1 MMAAGGFFPNHNAHT
16 TLSTPN
22 TMKRRLNVLPDAAAN
37 AFVLENVA
45 DAVFAVDRDFMVRA
59 CNPSAADIA
68 RTTPDAAIGRTCREM
83 LGVTNCR
90 AICVLR
96 QAMEEG
102 LAVVNR
108 IVTIKRQGLAD
119 VPVCVSAA
127 PIRDPQGAVIGG
139 VQVLRDLS
147 GDGFV
152 SRLQGLQPPGDFGTC
167 DAELSETVRMLPQ
180 IAQSDSTVLLLG
192 ESGTGKEVFARA
204 IHKLS
209 RRGLAPFVA
218 INCGALPEQLMES
231 ELFGYKSGA
240 FTDARKDKPGRF
252 ALAEGGTLLLDEI
265 GDLPYAMQSKILRVL
280 QERSF
285 EPLGGVASLPA
296 DVRVVAATNHD
307 LERMVA
313 EGTFRQ
319 DLYYR
324 LGVVVIRI
332 PPLRQRRGDIPL
344 LIDRLLARCRLA
356 CRKNI
361 SAVTPEAMQ
370 RLLAHDYPGNIRELE
385 NILEYAAILCPGQVI
400 GLEHLPQAMRQALPG
415 ASPATGRTMED
426 IRRQAAKEAVA
437 RHGGNRN
444 AACRELDI
452 SKDTLRRIL
461 GRRGEDV

>member
-1 MMAAGGFFPNHNAHT
+1 
-16 TLSTPN
+16 
-22 TMKRRLNVLPDAAAN
+22 MKQRLKVLPDAAAN

-45 DAVFAVDRDFMVRA
+45 DAVFAVDRDFVVQA

-68 RTTPDAAIGRTCREM
+68 RTTPDEAVGRTCREV

-102 LAVVNR
+102 RPVINR
-108 IVTIKRQGLAD
+108 IVSIKREGLAD

-127 PIRDPQGAVIGG
+127 PVRDDEGAVIGG

-152 SRLQGLQPPGDFGTC
+152 SRMQGLKPLDDFGTC
-167 DAELSETVRMLPQ
+167 DGRLSETVRMLPQ

-209 RRGLAPFVA
+209 RRSSGPFVA

-240 FTDARKDKPGRF
+240 FTDARRDKPGRF

-265 GDLPYAMQSKILRVL
+265 GDLPYPMQAKILRVL
-280 QERSF
+280 QERTF
-285 EPLGGVASLPA
+285 EPLGGVDSLPA

-332 PPLRQRRGDIPL
+332 PPLRERRGDIPL
-344 LIDRLLARCRLA
+344 LIDRLLGRCHLA

-361 SAVTPEAMQ
+361 SAVAPEAME

-385 NILEYAAILCPGQVI
+385 NILEYAAILCPGGEI
-400 GLEHLPQAMRQALPG
+400 GLGHLPEALRQAAPG
-415 ASPATGRTMED
+415 QAPAIGRTMAD
-426 IRRQAAKEAVA
+426 IRRQAAEEAVA

-444 AACRELDI
+444 AACRELAI

-461 GRRGEDV
+461 GRLDADA

>member
-1 MMAAGGFFPNHNAHT
+1 
-16 TLSTPN
+16 
-22 TMKRRLNVLPDAAAN
+22 MKQRLLILPDAAAN
-37 AFVLENVA
+37 AFVMENVA
-45 DAVFAVDRDFMVRA
+45 DAVFAVDRDFVVRA
-59 CNPSAADIA
+59 CNLSAADIA
-68 RTTPDAAIGRTCREM
+68 RTTPDEAAGRTCREV

-102 LAVVNR
+102 RPIVNR
-108 IVTIKRQGLAD
+108 IVTVRREGLAD

-127 PIRDPQGAVIGG
+127 PIRDQQGAVIGG
-139 VQVLRDLS
+139 VQLFRDLS

-152 SRLQGLQPPGDFGTC
+152 SRLQGLQPLGDFGTC
-167 DAELSETVRMLPQ
+167 DPKLSEVVRMLPQ

-209 RRGLAPFVA
+209 RRGAGPFVA

-265 GDLPYAMQSKILRVL
+265 GDLPYPMQAKILRVL

-285 EPLGGVASLPA
+285 EPLGGVASQPA

-324 LGVVVIRI
+324 LGVVIIRI
-332 PPLRQRRGDIPL
+332 PPLRQRPGDIPL
-344 LIDRLLARCRLA
+344 LIDRILGRCRLA

-361 SAVTPEAMQ
+361 GAVSPEAME
-370 RLLAHDYPGNIRELE
+370 RLVAHDYPGNIRELE
-385 NILEYAAILCPGQVI
+385 NILEYAAILCPGQVV
-400 GLEHLPQAMRQALPG
+400 GLEHLPEPLRQPVSG
-415 ASPATGRTMED
+415 PAPVTGRSMED
-426 IRRQAAKEAVA
+426 IRRQAAQGAVA

-444 AACRELDI
+444 AACRELGI

-461 GRRGEDV
+461 GRQDADA

>member
-1 MMAAGGFFPNHNAHT
+1 
-16 TLSTPN
+16 
-22 TMKRRLNVLPDAAAN
+22 MKRRLDVLPDAAAN
-37 AFVLENVA
+37 AFVMENVA
-45 DAVFAVDRDFMVRA
+45 DAVFAVDRDFMVLA
-59 CNPSAADIA
+59 ANPSAADIA
-68 RTTPDAAIGRTCREM
+68 RTTPEEAVGRTCREM

-90 AICVLR
+90 SICILR

-102 LAVVNR
+102 RAVINR
-108 IVTIKRQGLAD
+108 IVTVKREGLAD

-127 PIRDPQGAVIGG
+127 PIRDAQGAVIGG
-139 VQVLRDLS
+139 VQILRDLS

-152 SRLQGLQPPGDFGTC
+152 SRQQGLKPLDDFGTC
-167 DAELSETVRMLPQ
+167 DPRFSEVVRMLPQ

-209 RRGLAPFVA
+209 RRGSGPFVA

-240 FTDARKDKPGRF
+240 FTDARRDKPGRF
-252 ALAEGGTLLLDEI
+252 ALAQGGTLLLDEI
-265 GDLPYAMQSKILRVL
+265 GDLPYPMQAKILRVL
-280 QERSF
+280 QERTF

-332 PPLRQRRGDIPL
+332 PPLRERTGDIPL
-344 LIDRLLARCRLA
+344 LVERILGRCRLA

-361 SAVTPEAMQ
+361 GSVSPEALK
-370 RLLAHDYPGNIRELE
+370 RLLAHHWPGNIRELE
-385 NILEYAAILCPGQVI
+385 NILEYAAILCPGQEI
-400 GLEHLPQAMRQALPG
+400 GPEHLPEPLRHLAPAPAAMG
-415 ASPATGRTMED
+415 GRTMAD
-426 IRRQAAKEAVA
+426 IRLQAAREAVA

-444 AACRELDI
+444 AACRELCI

-461 GRRGEDV
+461 GKLDTDA